1 MPMIASTETQVIQNP
16 QKFAMAEPKKLVTF
30 LKGEPPHNAGRG
42 RRRNPV
48 ISAIY
53 NELIQNR
60 NVWAHVNIP
69 ITDKKVKSSV
79 ISSLYAR
86 AAKDNL
92 ALSTSSVFNERTKMY
107 DLWVMVSSK

>member
-1 MPMIASTETQVIQNP
+1 MPMIASAETQVQQTP
-16 QKFAMAEPKKLVTF
+16 QKFAMAEPKKLLTF
-30 LKGEPPHNAGRG
+30 LKGEPPINAGRG

-48 ISAIY
+48 ISAVY

-60 NVWAHVNIP
+60 NTWAHVNIP
-69 ITDKKVKSSV
+69 IADNKTKSSV
-79 ISSLYAR
+79 ISSLYSR

-107 DLWVMVSSK
+107 DLWVMVSPK